1 MDDDDD
7 HLHVLLPV
15 SADQDEGVGQGG
27 GGGHDDDVPQEIRG
41 CDLYKDVIHP
51 FARFSQLSPIFLP
64 VSSISCPNNLN
75 IYPLSLSHRLEICQT
90 CS

>member
-1 MDDDDD
+1 MDDD

-64 VSSISCPNNLN
+64 VSSISCANNLKF
-75 IYPLSLSHRLEICQT
+75 IIITSS
-90 CS
+90 